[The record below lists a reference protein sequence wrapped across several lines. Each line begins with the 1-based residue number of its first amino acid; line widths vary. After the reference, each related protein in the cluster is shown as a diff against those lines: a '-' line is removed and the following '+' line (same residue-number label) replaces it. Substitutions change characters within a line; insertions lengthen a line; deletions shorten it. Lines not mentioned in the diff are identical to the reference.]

1 MLSKNE
7 ILQKRYRIVRQLG
20 YGGMG
25 AVYEAIDERF
35 GEPIALKEIHI
46 ESVNEKQK
54 KLHINAFER
63 EAKALAKA
71 RHEAIPYVRDYFSE
85 FNRQFLVMELVEGD
99 DLGKMLENN
108 GNAFSLEDSLQWMD
122 QLLDALDYLHNLNP
136 SIIHRDIKPQNLKL
150 SFRRKIK
157 LLDFGIAKSGDLN
170 STTNNQTF
178 IGATLNYS
186 PIEQILRVIDP
197 TFQAFIVLK
206 HEEKAE
212 KILKQ
217 NTDVRADIYSVGA
230 TFYHL
235 LTNQTPVESTKRT
248 IELWEGKNDPLPNP
262 SVLNSSIPISI
273 SDWLLKAMEIER
285 KDRFSTAIEMQK
297 ILHKIIDEQ
306 REFISDTEKTLEML
320 NLSQMIESKKN
331 LITQIIETD
340 ENISIP
346 TKKGEFILEVETISK
361 EHLLS
366 TQPSPTQLSN
376 KLQSTTPN
384 NENSSVETIG
394 SRSFETKTSE
404 NISTSENT
412 GDSYFNVDLLEKK
425 ENQYKTL
432 LSEQTD
438 VEFVGKNRTAKILW
452 LLPISFLGV
461 FTILGIVWINKPNTI
476 NVAEPVSNTVVPT
489 LLPSPDNAENSLLN
503 VSPTPVVE
511 ENKVVTSTPVN
522 EKTIQSQN
530 SVKKTTVKKKK
541 NTRKSENPDD
551 CIFSVTG
558 CS

>member
-46 ESVNEKQK
+46 ESINERQK
-54 KLHINAFER
+54 KIHINAFEH

-99 DLGKMLENN
+99 DLGKMLENK
-108 GNAFSLEDSLQWMD
+108 GKPFPLEDVLQWID

-197 TFQAFIVLK
+197 TFQAFIILK
-206 HEEKAE
+206 HEEKA
-212 KILKQ
+212 KNILNQ

-235 LTNQTPVESTKRT
+235 LTNQPPIESTKRT
-248 IELWEGKNDPLPNP
+248 IEIWEGKNDPLSNP
-262 SVLNSSIPISI
+262 SVLNSAIPIHI

-285 KDRFSTAIEMQK
+285 KDRFSSVIEMQEV
-297 ILHKIIDEQ
+297 LHNVINEQ
-306 REFISDTEKTLEML
+306 KDFTEDVGKTLEAINFL
-320 NLSQMIESKKN
+320 QTIESKN
-331 LITQIIETD
+331 LITHQKEED
-340 ENISIP
+340 ENVSIII
-346 TKKGEFILEVETISK
+346 KKRAFIPEVEAKPPLESA
-361 EHLLS
+361 L
-366 TQPSPTQLSN
+366 PTQSSPLQPSN
-376 KLQSTTPN
+376 KLSVSTQSN
-384 NENSSVETIG
+384 NELSLAETLENHY
-394 SRSFETKTSE
+394 FETNISE
-404 NISTSENT
+404 NPSISEVT
-412 GDSYFNVDLLEKK
+412 GIPYFNPDLLEKK
-425 ENQYKTL
+425 EDPFKTL
-432 LSEQTD
+432 LFEEED
-438 VEFVGKNRTAKILW
+438 VVISKKNKIANILW
-452 LLPISFLGV
+452 ILPIIFLGV
-461 FTILGIVWINKPNTI
+461 LAITGIVWMNSPNST
-476 NVAEPVSNTVVPT
+476 NVIEPVSNKIVSTTPET
-489 LLPSPDNAENSLLN
+489 PKNSENTSLDA
-503 VSPTPVVE
+503 SPTPTGKE
-511 ENKVVTSTPVN
+511 SQTQTSSPAI
-522 EKTIQSQN
+522 EKDPKIQN
-530 SVKKTTVKKKK
+530 PVKKTTTKKPARTKPTK
-541 NTRKSENPDD
+541 NPND
-551 CIFSVTG
+551 CIFTNG
-558 CS
+558 C